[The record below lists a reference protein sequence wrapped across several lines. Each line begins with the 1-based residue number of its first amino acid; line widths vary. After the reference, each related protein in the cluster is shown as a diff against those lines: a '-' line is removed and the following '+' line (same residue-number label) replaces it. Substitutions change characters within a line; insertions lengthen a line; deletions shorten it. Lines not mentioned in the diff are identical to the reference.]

1 MPSSPP
7 DPNPSARRQAGDAV
21 LRAIAYVKSE
31 AGAATPE
38 LPEAYRHLTDQLPV
52 TLPLGNGLVVTYLY
66 DDGEVYSYVQR
77 HHLASLNTR
86 PEALHELALVNLGR
100 LANGRARIFH
110 HGAIHG
116 VMLDQQFEAS
126 LLLLDDFW
134 DGPARAYTPHGAVAA
149 VPSRGVLLFC
159 DRDSAQGVAELRGHL
174 AKGQAAGGIEISA
187 ELFARDDAGDWSVLP
202 PAAPAATSAP

>member
-1 MPSSPP
+1 MST
-7 DPNPSARRQAGDAV
+7 DPSAAAPHPRRQAGDAV

-31 AGAATPE
+31 AAAGTPE

-52 TLPLGNGLVVTYLY
+52 TRPLGNGLVVTYLY
-66 DDGEVYSYVQR
+66 DEGEVYSYVQR
-77 HHLASLNTR
+77 HHLASLNTQA
-86 PEALHELALVNLGR
+86 EALHELALINLGR
-100 LANGRARIFH
+100 HADGRARIFH

-126 LLLLDDFW
+126 LLLLDAFW
-134 DGPARAYTPHGAVAA
+134 DGPARQYTPHGAVAA

-159 DRDSAQGVAELRGHL
+159 DRDSAAGVAELRAHL

-187 ELFARDDAGDWSVLP
+187 DLLARDARGDWLP
-202 PAAPAATSAP
+202 FAGR